1 MKLTQSDFE
10 ELSQTVILCRQLREE
25 SQSVRAE
32 SKKLIEKSRKLIE
45 KSRKLFDK
53 EKQLLMEISARL
65 GSISLQPQ
73 SGDAVAAEL
82 VEKGQP
88 TCFLRLK

>member
-1 MKLTQSDFE
+1 MKLTKENFE

-25 SQSVRAE
+25 SQSARAE
-32 SKKLIEKSRKLIE
+32 SKKLIEESRKLIE

-53 EKQLLMEISARL
+53 QKQLLMEISARL

-73 SGDAVAAEL
+73 SGGAVAAEL
-82 VEKGQP
+82 VENRSADM
-88 TCFLRLK
+88 FSYD